1 MTEPPLSRV
10 AVGKLGEGAARDYL
24 EAIGW
29 LIRDANWRCRSGE
42 LDMVAELPE
51 GEDALV
57 FIEVRTRREGGRFG
71 TAAESV
77 DYRKQ
82 LKLRRMAQMYMYSKR
97 MQERKIRFDVITV
110 MLDKTLQVQDIRH
123 YEGAF

>member
-1 MTEPPLSRV
+1 MTDPTLSRV
-10 AVGKLGEGAARDYL
+10 AVGKLGEEAARDYL
-24 EAIGW
+24 EALGW
-29 LIRDANWRCRSGE
+29 RILDANWRCRSGE

-51 GEDALV
+51 GEEALV
-57 FIEVRTRREGGRFG
+57 FIEVRTRRDGGRFG

-97 MQERKIRFDVITV
+97 MQERKVRFDVITV
-110 MLDKTLQVQDIRH
+110 MLDKTLQVQNIRH

>member
-1 MTEPPLSRV
+1 MTDPTLSRV
-10 AVGKLGEGAARDYL
+10 AVGKLGEEAARDYL
-24 EAIGW
+24 EALGW
-29 LIRDANWRCRSGE
+29 RILDANWRCRSGE

-51 GEDALV
+51 GEEALV

-97 MQERKIRFDVITV
+97 MQERKVRFDVITV
-110 MLDKTLQVQDIRH
+110 MLDKTLQVQNIRH